1 MSLVEVSGQPVEPV
15 DIEEFRIGMAETYDV
30 IVTLPEDNAYTLY
43 AETMD
48 RSGFAAA
55 TLAPR
60 EGMTAELPTRRKRP
74 ILGMVDMGMDHGGM
88 DHGAMDH
95 TAMGHGA
102 PPAKAAGA
110 ADEHAGHAMPAI
122 APASASAS
130 AMRAAGI
137 MEPETPRVPR
147 NHGPENA
154 MLPMSTKSRLAEP
167 GTGLGNDGRRVLC
180 YTDLKAPAPWPEF
193 REPEREV
200 ELHLTGN
207 MERFTWGLD
216 GVPYDKA
223 EPITLRHGER
233 IRLTMVNDTMM
244 NHPMHLHGLWM
255 ELENGHGNRS
265 PRIHTINVKPAERV
279 SLLVTADAVGRWA
292 FHCHVLYHM
301 EVGMFREFRV
311 LPADA
316 H

>member
-1 MSLVEVSGQPVEPV
+1 VEPV

-30 IVTLPEDNAYTLY
+30 IVTLPADKAYTLY

-48 RSGFAAA
+48 RSGFTAA

-60 EGMTAELPTRRKRP
+60 EGMTAELPARRRRP
-74 ILGMVDMGMDHGGM
+74 ILGMVDMGMDLGDMDHGSMVHAGM
-88 DHGAMDH
+88 DHA
-95 TAMGHGA
+95 AMGHA
-102 PPAKAAGA
+102 PQL
-110 ADEHAGHAMPAI
+110 
-122 APASASAS
+122 
-130 AMRAAGI
+130 RAAGSI
-137 MEPETPRVPR
+137 EPETPHAPR

-154 MLPMSTKSRLAEP
+154 MVPMSTKSRLAEP
-167 GTGLGNDGRRVLC
+167 GPGLGNDGRRVLC
-180 YTDLKAPAPWPEF
+180 YTDLKAPAPWPDF
-193 REPEREV
+193 REPEREI

-216 GVPYDKA
+216 GVPYDQAK
-223 EPITLRHGER
+223 PIELRLGER
-233 IRLTMVNDTMM
+233 VRLIMVNDTMM

-316 H
+316 HAHRDAHLHSGSTDAQ